1 MVRRARE
8 ERINHNAG
16 MIRNQRPRNET
27 IRGAI
32 TGEGAVRDIVR
43 GGGGVRHA
51 QGGSE
56 PTAGSE
62 GELEGE
68 GIEGKLQR
76 LRVKHLTDLWR
87 ESDSGAGLQKRP

>member
-43 GGGGVRHA
+43 GGGGEA
-51 QGGSE
+51 
-56 PTAGSE
+56 
-62 GELEGE
+62 
-68 GIEGKLQR
+68 
-76 LRVKHLTDLWR
+76 
-87 ESDSGAGLQKRP
+87 GAGRFRTHCWERGGAGR